1 LLDQGL
7 AKRALIVRHAFTPPL
22 LESLAKLIHGVEL
35 IGMIGQGGMGAVY
48 KGRQYLL
55 NRLVAVKVLPPIG
68 ADGGSIAVRFE
79 QEARALARLSHPN
92 IVAIHAYGL
101 AGALPYFTMD
111 YVEGG
116 TFRQMLKG
124 ERLDPRKAIAL
135 FFQVCEGAAACPR
148 ARSCA
153 S

>member
-1 LLDQGL
+1 
-7 AKRALIVRHAFTPPL
+7 
-22 LESLAKLIHGVEL
+22 
-35 IGMIGQGGMGAVY
+35 MGAVY